1 MTDAEIAAMIPKQ
14 LAEEGIAPEVALA
27 ARMAYRRDGWAV
39 TQHEYDLGAVQAYAD
54 ALAILR
60 ASQNRA
66 AS

>member
-1 MTDAEIAAMIPKQ
+1 MTDAELAIMSPEA

-27 ARMAYRRDGWAV
+27 ARLADCRDGWAV
-39 TQHEYDLGAVQAYAD
+39 TQHAYDLGALHAYSD

-60 ASQNRA
+60 ATTNKA